1 MNSVNSLNNVP
12 VTNNE
17 ALMDMQH
24 LLSCIIADR
33 TALDGAVAL
42 RGRATK
48 AELARLHYLDGEVRR
63 LRAAITAL
71 VLRV

>member
-24 LLSCIIADR
+24 LLACVISDR
-33 TALDGAVAL
+33 TALDGRVAL
-42 RGRATK
+42 RGKATK
-48 AELARLHYLDGEVRR
+48 AELARLHYLDGEVQR
-63 LRAAITAL
+63 LRSTITAM
-71 VLRV
+71 VRI